1 MLAKLA
7 RLCLIAESLG
17 RHSDALVLAQRLAE
31 RLETWIDPEKVMVMV
46 AVGVVVVGIV
56 VMVVA
61 LWLTVVRAV
70 EQRRNK
76 PSSPLLPLHS

>member
-31 RLETWIDPEKVMVMV
+31 RLETWIDPEKVMVVVGVMMVMV
-46 AVGVVVVGIV
+46 AVGVGVVVVGHGGG
-56 VMVVA
+56 
-61 LWLTVVRAV
+61 
-70 EQRRNK
+70 
-76 PSSPLLPLHS
+76 SG